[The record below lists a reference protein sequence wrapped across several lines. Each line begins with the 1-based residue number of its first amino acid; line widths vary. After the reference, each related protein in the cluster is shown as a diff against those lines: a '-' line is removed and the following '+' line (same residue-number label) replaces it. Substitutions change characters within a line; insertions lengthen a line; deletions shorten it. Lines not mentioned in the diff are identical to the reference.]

1 MTNEKTDILSSIYK
15 SFNPR
20 FYSLIFDQQMLSSL
34 LYVWF
39 LIFVVTTA
47 LFFIYWPLQMKAQT
61 IGFKKAYT
69 EGLPQFRVEQGQAKF
84 DGEQPFQ
91 FTTTRKFD
99 NREYKYLAM
108 LDTTDTGPMDMQKF
122 EEAMLRDYGE
132 AVIVYR
138 TQIFFRLFDDKQLL
152 VQEIDPDQ
160 SDIDGAEY
168 ISETFKGLLEKQKI
182 PYWINSIISG
192 LLITTIGLMLAVII
206 FFGITKMLDNRFR
219 FTWTFNIVCYA
230 ATPFILAMIPLSG
243 IMAKTTYMA
252 VLIPAIILSSSL
264 VYAATRQVARLLNI
278 QTEKSTE
285 PTE

>member
-47 LFFIYWPLQMKAQT
+47 LFFVYWPLQMKAQA
-61 IGFKKAYT
+61 IGFKQAYT
-69 EGLPQFRVEQGQAKF
+69 EGLPQFRVGQGRASF

-91 FTTTRKFD
+91 FTTTREFD
-99 NREYKYLAM
+99 KREYTYLAM
-108 LDTTDTGPMDMQKF
+108 LDTSDTGPVEMEKF
-122 EEAMLRDYGE
+122 EEAILRDYGE

-138 TQIFFRLFDDKQLL
+138 TQIFFRLFDDKKLL
-152 VQEIDPDQ
+152 VQEIDADQ

-168 ISETFKGLLEKQKI
+168 IKDTFKGLLEKQKI
-182 PYWINSIISG
+182 PYWINAIISG
-192 LLITTIGLMLAVII
+192 LLVTTVGLMLAVII

-243 IMAKTTYMA
+243 VMPKTTYLA

-278 QTEKSTE
+278 QTEKSSE